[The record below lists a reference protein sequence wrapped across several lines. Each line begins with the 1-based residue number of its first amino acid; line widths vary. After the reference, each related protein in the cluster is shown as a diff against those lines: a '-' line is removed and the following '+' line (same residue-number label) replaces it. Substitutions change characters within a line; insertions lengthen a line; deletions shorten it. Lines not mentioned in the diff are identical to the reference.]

1 MQLVKDVC
9 AVGSPQITCTPQGT
23 FVRATGLGI
32 VKLGNDK
39 YKDKHTHKD
48 KHRKQDTLGFW

>member
-39 YKDKHTHKD
+39 YKDKHTHTKTNTGN
-48 KHRKQDTLGFW
+48 RIL

>member
-1 MQLVKDVC
+1 MQLVKDAC

-23 FVRATGLGI
+23 LVRATGLGI

-39 YKDKHTHKD
+39 YQHKYTHEDKDRKKD
-48 KHRKQDTLGFW
+48 TS

>member
-1 MQLVKDVC
+1 MQLLKDVC

-23 FVRATGLGI
+23 LVRATGLGI

-39 YKDKHTHKD
+39 YTHKD
-48 KHRKQDTLGFW
+48 KDQKPNTLLLYH